1 MASNRIG
8 ALYAEVIL
16 DPRGYSRGVSKVQ
29 SEQKIL
35 AAAIKDTTTP
45 IERLQ
50 AEIDSIDSLFDKL
63 AAKEPFEGQD
73 LALDALINKTQLL
86 ADEMQ
91 RLEDLPAKQAEAE
104 NIKLAEAE
112 HKEKLKRE
120 EELRRKQQ
128 ETLNFMRS
136 GRDRRKAEEEK
147 RAAEELQAIKD
158 AEEAEKRRVEK
169 MIKDFYYLEG
179 VKAKSRK
186 MEQDAIKEEER
197 LRRKAKSDAIAHEK
211 RMQTLQ
217 SQRALSRLKEF
228 QYIQKFG
235 ASQGLSAMFKDAGRA
250 INDVNGGLSKM
261 AGNLAQAAGFGPQ
274 IQGLARA
281 FGAAGLRVLALVA
294 ALYTLGKALFSAA
307 MAADK
312 FDQTQIKIAAALGG
326 NKIRARLLT
335 DQMREFAAKTSYST
349 EQMQEFA
356 ARMLTLGVSANQI
369 PDIAE
374 KLGGLAMGDPER
386 LKLIGK
392 AYSDVMTK
400 GRLQAQEANQF
411 ANANV
416 PIYQALSD
424 ILGKSVQTVREMS
437 ERGEITASQ
446 VDEALQRIRETTGAD
461 QAMAER
467 SNTIAGQWDEIK
479 SSAAEIWR
487 IVGGPVQDAMVR
499 LLWIV
504 NSVMK
509 GIEYLAHAIEPFIE
523 GIGKGWG
530 FTHKMAILF
539 GNIWMIITGQTAELE
554 RQAMLES
561 EIEEANKERNRA
573 ELEALELAEKRAK
586 TFDEMQQQLADELQG
601 YYDRFN
607 EEERLADIQ
616 FERLLK
622 EKDITEEQKE
632 QLRTQREF
640 NKREKERLEA
650 EKKAEEDAKKQAE
663 DDKKEQK
670 KIDDEY
676 RKELEGID
684 KEAKRREDELY
695 AEAEARER
703 EAGAKMKEKQQLAE
717 SADAGSGAS
726 FEAGSVEEYNM
737 IRQMELQARR
747 DAQQVIFEQEAAKDR
762 RESNRILSLM
772 LNNLQQ
778 DTQQQRD
785 DAKWNYYGE

>member
-120 EELRRKQQ
+120 EELRRKQE
-128 ETLNFMRS
+128 ETLNFMRA
-136 GRDRRKAEEEK
+136 GMERKRREQEAAAAAELETIKEIERAQAQADRREQRDADNLFKQLKSKQDWLERARSKAEQRRK
-147 RAAEELQAIKD
+147 KAAS
-158 AEEAEKRRVEK
+158 EEA
-169 MIKDFYYLEG
+169 
-179 VKAKSRK
+179 
-186 MEQDAIKEEER
+186 
-197 LRRKAKSDAIAHEK
+197 AHEK
-211 RMQTLQ
+211 RMSSLQ
-217 SQRALSRLKEF
+217 RQRAANRLLEF
-228 QYIQKFG
+228 KYIQKFG
-235 ASQGLSAMFKDAGRA
+235 AAGGISAMFKDVGKAMDG
-250 INDVNGGLSKM
+250 VNGGLSKF
-261 AGNLAQAAGFGPQ
+261 AGNLAMAFGLP
-274 IQGLARA
+274 IEFQGLLRA
-281 FGAAGLRVLALVA
+281 FGLVGAKATAAATAVYVLS
-294 ALYTLGKALFSAA
+294 KALFSAA

-335 DQMREFAAKTSYST
+335 EQMREFAAKTSYST

-487 IVGGPVQDAMVR
+487 IVGGPMQDAMVR
-499 LLWIV
+499 FLWIV

>member
-120 EELRRKQQ
+120 EELKRKQQ
-128 ETLNFMRS
+128 ETLNFMRA
-136 GRDRRKAEEEK
+136 GQERRKAEEEK
-147 RAAEELQAIKD
+147 RAADELKAIKD

-197 LRRKAKSDAIAHEK
+197 LRRKAKSDAIAHEN
-211 RMQTLQ
+211 RMKTLQ

-235 ASQGLSAMFKDAGRA
+235 ASKGLSAMFKDAGRA

-281 FGAAGLRVLALVA
+281 FGAVGLKVLALVA

-335 DQMREFAAKTSYST
+335 EQMREFAAKTSYST

-356 ARMLTLGVSANQI
+356 ARMLTLGVSATDI

-374 KLGGLAMGDPER
+374 KLGNLAMGDPER

-411 ANANV
+411 ANANI
-416 PIYQALSD
+416 PIYQGLSD

-437 ERGEITASQ
+437 ERGEITADQ
-446 VDEALQRIRETTGAD
+446 VDQALQKIRQTTGAD
-461 QAMAER
+461 KAMELR
-467 SNTIAGQWDEIK
+467 SETIAGQWDEIK
-479 SSAAEIWR
+479 SSASKIWQ
-487 IVGGPVQDAMVR
+487 IIGGPVQDAMVR
-499 LLWIV
+499 FLWII
-504 NSVMK
+504 NGAMK

-561 EIEEANKERNRA
+561 KLEEANKKRNRA

-676 RKELEGID
+676 RKELEEID

-778 DTQQQRD
+778 DNQQQRD

>member
-45 IERLQ
+45 IDRLQ
-50 AEIDSIDSLFDKL
+50 AEIDSIDKLFDRI

-73 LALDALINKTQLL
+73 LALDALRKKSELL
-86 ADEMQ
+86 ADEIK
-91 RLEDLPAKQAEAE
+91 RLEELPAKQAEEESARV
-104 NIKLAEAE
+104 AEAE
-112 HKEKLKRE
+112 HKEKIKRE
-120 EELRRKQQ
+120 EELRKTQEAYLKRKLAAEAQ
-128 ETLNFMRS
+128 LKR
-136 GRDRRKAEEEK
+136 EEEQ
-147 RAAEELQAIKD
+147 RAADELKAIKD
-158 AEEAEKRRVEK
+158 AEDAEKRRVDK

-186 MEQDAIKEEER
+186 MEQDAIKEKER

-217 SQRALSRLKEF
+217 NQRALSRLKEF

-281 FGAAGLRVLALVA
+281 FGAVGLRVLVLVA
-294 ALYTLGKALFSAA
+294 VLQTLVKALFSAA

-335 DQMREFAAKTSYST
+335 EQMREFAAKTSYST

-461 QAMAER
+461 QAMEER

-487 IVGGPVQDAMVR
+487 ILGGPMQDAMVR
-499 LLWIV
+499 FLWLV
-504 NSVMK
+504 NGLMK

-530 FTHKMAILF
+530 WTHKMAILF

-554 RQAMLES
+554 RQAMKQG
-561 EIEEANKERNRA
+561 EIEDAAKKRKRD

-616 FERLLK
+616 FERLLR
-622 EKDITEEQKE
+622 EKDIDEVQKE
-632 QLRTQREF
+632 QLRNQREF

-650 EKKAEEDAKKQAE
+650 EKKAEEEAKRQAE
-663 DDKKEQK
+663 DDENEKD
-670 KIDDEY
+670 KIKDEY
-676 RKELEGID
+676 KRTIEEID
-684 KEAKRREDELY
+684 KEAKRRADELDK
-695 AEAEARER
+695 EAERREK
-703 EAGAKMKEKQQLAE
+703 EAGAKMKEKQQIAE
-717 SADAGSGAS
+717 TADAASGAS

-772 LNNLQQ
+772 LRNLQE
-778 DTQQQRD
+778 DTQQQKD
-785 DAKWNYYGE
+785 DAKWNYFGI